1 MGSLFTGGEHNMT
14 AHVTRRNN
22 AVRIIKFLPL
32 CCLLLAGYSFAGTGA
47 DISGYARVIRDTIM
61 IHFGS
66 SLNNYKGKVCV
77 VRMHLAPGGTLLGF
91 DTEGG
96 DPGLCNKVSDV
107 LRTLDHFPVPPSE
120 AVYQAV
126 KDSYLDIRP

>member
-1 MGSLFTGGEHNMT
+1 MT

-22 AVRIIKFLPL
+22 AVRIIKSLPL

-47 DISGYARVIRDTIM
+47 DISGYARVIWDTIL
-61 IHFGS
+61 IHSGD
-66 SLNNYKGKVCV
+66 SLNNYKGKACN
-77 VRMHLAPGGTLLGF
+77 VRIHLAAGGTLLGF
-91 DTEGG
+91 DIEGG

-107 LRTLDHFPVPPSE
+107 LRTIEYFPVPPSE